1 MKHYTESELR
11 AVLFSVKANSGTL
24 KQMAADLEFRA
35 PFLNDVL
42 AGRRPIGKK
51 LAAALGY
58 EKLDGCYTRKKG
70 A

>member
-1 MKHYTESELR
+1 
-11 AVLFSVKANSGTL
+11 
-24 KQMAADLEFRA
+24 MAADLEFRA